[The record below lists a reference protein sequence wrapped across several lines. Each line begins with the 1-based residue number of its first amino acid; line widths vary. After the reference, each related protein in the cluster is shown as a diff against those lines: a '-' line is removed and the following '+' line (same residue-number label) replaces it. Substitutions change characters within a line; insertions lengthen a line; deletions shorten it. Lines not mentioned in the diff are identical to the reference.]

1 MGKKILISWLGTT
14 DLKAANQT
22 PSRPDEII
30 DEGPILGAIKTLIF
44 DELHILHDQEQSKAD
59 AYLRWLS
66 GLSAIKV
73 VLIKC
78 TLRSPIDFG
87 DIHRA
92 MDSYLEKLTTTQTLV
107 DVSIHLS
114 PGTPSMTAVS
124 ILLGKTKYNTRFVQ
138 STKERGGEFV
148 TIPFDSSVEFI
159 PQLVKKADKKINT
172 IVLLISP
179 LIRSFF

>member
-1 MGKKILISWLGTT
+1 
-14 DLKAANQT
+14 
-22 PSRPDEII
+22 
-30 DEGPILGAIKTLIF
+30 
-44 DELHILHDQEQSKAD
+44 
-59 AYLRWLS
+59 
-66 GLSAIKV
+66 
-73 VLIKC
+73 
-78 TLRSPIDFG
+78 
-87 DIHRA
+87 
-92 MDSYLEKLTTTQTLV
+92 
-107 DVSIHLS
+107 
-114 PGTPSMTAVS
+114 MTAVS